1 MLVMTILMMTVTP
14 DRGFDI
20 FPGPN
25 FFGLVPLVLELGSGQ
40 EQPTDSHFLRPS
52 FFANKNG
59 PVKKNFFQLFA
70 EN

>member
-40 EQPTDSHFLRPS
+40 EQPTDSHFYDQV
-52 FFANKNG
+52 FFCKQKWTG
-59 PVKKNFFQLFA
+59 KKTFFQLFA